1 MINTRARQQLNTI
14 IESIQQAE
22 IKELEQQRKKL
33 AAYTDSH
40 KADMEEDTDIATV
53 IRDLNNYLSD
63 RAEAYITRM
72 NRIGKL
78 LTGRDA
84 VSDFIAA
91 NGLPYVEC
99 GGCEKAEKDIPIWQ
113 KYTLSIDE
121 AALYFKIG
129 RDKLRKII
137 AENPDADYI
146 LWNRTRAQI
155 KRKKFENYIDKLNII

>member
-14 IESIQQAE
+14 IETIQQTE
-22 IKELEQQRKKL
+22 IKEVEQQRKKL

-40 KADMEEDTDIATV
+40 KADMEEDADIAIV
-53 IRDLNNYLSD
+53 IRDLNNYLSN
-63 RAEAYITRM
+63 RAEAYITTM
-72 NRIGKL
+72 NRIGKI

-84 VSDFIAA
+84 VAEFITA

-99 GGCEKAEKDIPIWQ
+99 GGCERAVKDVPVWE

-137 AENPDADYI
+137 AENPDADFV

-155 KRKKFENYIDKLNII
+155 KRKKFEEYIDKLNVL